1 MDGINLI
8 NPLQGPRG
16 AADQVANRL
25 REAIVSGHLAPGTR
39 LPEARLAAQLGV
51 SRIPVREAL
60 SRLEAEGLVK
70 REPYRGTM
78 VAKLSPEQVAE
89 SFMLRSLLE
98 GFAVRL
104 ATPYITAQDMDRLR
118 YLVEE
123 IRLASHEGRNEDLPP
138 LHREFHSTIY
148 LKSGSEKLVS
158 WIEELY
164 MQFPK
169 NLGRTFRFTEPVEEY
184 LEIIRAMESRDAE
197 LAGKLM
203 SDHITRGGPM
213 AVRYY
218 SEDYSGDQAT
228 LR

>member
-16 AADQVANRL
+16 AADQVVGRL

-39 LPEARLAAQLGV
+39 LPESRLAAQLGV

-70 REPYRGTM
+70 REPYRGTT

-98 GFAVRL
+98 GFAAKL
-104 ATPYITAQDMDRLR
+104 ATPRLTPERLARLR
-118 YLVEE
+118 HLVEQ
-123 IRLASHEGRNEDLPP
+123 IRSATREGRSTDLPP
-138 LHREFHSTIY
+138 LHRAFHSTIY
-148 LKSGSEKLVS
+148 LNSGSEKLVS

-169 NLGRTFRFTEPVEEY
+169 NLGRTFRFTEPVDEY
-184 LEIIRAMESRDAE
+184 LEIIRALESGDAE

-203 SDHITRGGPM
+203 SEHIARGGPM
-213 AVRYY
+213 AVQYY
-218 SEDYSGDQAT
+218 SEDHSVNPASLT
-228 LR
+228 